1 MSLLNRK
8 NNEFDELVIDM
19 NQRNLVLT
27 KLNLTSIQK
36 PE

>member
-1 MSLLNRK
+1 MRLLNRQ

-19 NQRNLVLT
+19 NQRNLMLT
-27 KLNLTSIQK
+27 KLNRTLIQK